1 MFAAGRSGHKVEKG
15 GLVVLTP
22 AVIPRAPP
30 RICGMQMTPSWSPR
44 RKRIAQRFRTR
55 MLFRNRTT
63 RRARNIDFDQRAC
76 TEGAV
81 EARLSAS
88 TAGYVKLLLPPRQSR
103 GNSHV
108 GLGYADGHCG
118 RPLQCPTNLDCFSYS
133 SGYCEGRAHLAS
145 TPTNQPVHRSMRNY
159 IR

>member
-1 MFAAGRSGHKVEKG
+1 
-15 GLVVLTP
+15 
-22 AVIPRAPP
+22 
-30 RICGMQMTPSWSPR
+30 
-44 RKRIAQRFRTR
+44 

-108 GLGYADGHCG
+108 GLDTQLLIKDY
-118 RPLQCPTNLDCFSYS
+118 RQRISMKIRQSPL
-133 SGYCEGRAHLAS
+133 
-145 TPTNQPVHRSMRNY
+145 
-159 IR
+159 